1 MKIIWSPLAGDRLDK
16 VYEFIAQDNSS
27 AAQKMVTRII
37 KKVDTLSNNPERG
50 RKVPEANRNEI
61 REVFEGEYRIIYRI
75 EAKKV
80 SILSIRNFKQILPR
94 KDLSQLEI

>member
-1 MKIIWSPLAGDRLDK
+1 MIDWIKST
-16 VYEFIAQDNSS
+16 FIAQDNSS

-75 EAKKV
+75 ETKKV
-80 SILSIRNFKQILPR
+80 SILSIRNFKQILLR
-94 KDLSQLEI
+94 KDLSQLESK